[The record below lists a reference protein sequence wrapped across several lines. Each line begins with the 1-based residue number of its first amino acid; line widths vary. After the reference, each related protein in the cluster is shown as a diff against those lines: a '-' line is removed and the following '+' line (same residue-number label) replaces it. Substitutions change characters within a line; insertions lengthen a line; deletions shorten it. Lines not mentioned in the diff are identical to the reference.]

1 MFHIVLFEPRIAFNT
16 GNIIRLCA
24 NTGSELHLIKPL
36 GFNFEESNLRRAA
49 LDYRDLAN
57 VSEYDNFVS
66 YTEKHSER
74 RILAITPHAEKSYT
88 STEFDELDSLLF
100 GSEDTGLPQ
109 SIIDKIPS
117 EHCLRIPM
125 MPGNRSLNLS
135 NAASIV
141 TYEAWRQLLF
151 VGDVNCQ

>member
-49 LDYRDLAN
+49 LDYTDLVN
-57 VSEYDNFVS
+57 VNEYDDFNS
-66 YTEKHSER
+66 YLLNYPQR
-74 RILAITPHAEKSYT
+74 RILAITPHA
-88 STEFDELDSLLF
+88 TEPYASVSFGELDSFLF
-100 GSEDTGLPQ
+100 GSEDTGLPE
-109 SIIDKIPS
+109 SIIQQIPS

-125 MPGNRSLNLS
+125 MPDNRSLNLS
-135 NAASIV
+135 NAVSIV

-151 VGDVNCQ
+151 IGYSK

>member
-24 NTGSELHLIKPL
+24 NTGSELHLIRPL

-49 LDYRDLAN
+49 LDYRDLTN
-57 VSEYDNFVS
+57 VTEHDDFAS
-66 YTEKHSER
+66 YAKKHSER
-74 RILAITPHAEKSYT
+74 RILAITPHAERSYASAT
-88 STEFDELDSLLF
+88 FDELDSFLF

-109 SIIDKIPS
+109 SIVDQVSS

-125 MPGNRSLNLS
+125 MPDNRSLNLS

-151 VGDVNCQ
+151 IGDINCQ